1 MRKGPGT
8 EYEVVTEVPGKTK
21 LNVYGESHNW
31 SEVEYNGKRGYISNY
46 YLLASPDAKDTV
58 AASTEKATVELG
70 TMYINSGVNLRKGP
84 GKEYDVID
92 TMPKGAAVEV
102 IGSEN
107 GWIKVKYNGKE
118 GFMGSSYLSKTKPQ

>member
-1 MRKGPGT
+1 
-8 EYEVVTEVPGKTK
+8 
-21 LNVYGESHNW
+21 
-31 SEVEYNGKRGYISNY
+31 
-46 YLLASPDAKDTV
+46 
-58 AASTEKATVELG
+58 
-70 TMYINSGVNLRKGP
+70 MYITSGVNLRKGP

-118 GFMGSSYLSKTKPQ
+118 GFTGSSYLSKTKPQ